1 MEVTSFVCFFVECET
16 VQHREMRCLD
26 SDCLGRRT
34 PRSERARQEQQRGEF
49 VVVVKE
55 KMK

>member
-1 MEVTSFVCFFVECET
+1 MFFVECET

-26 SDCLGRRT
+26 SECLGRRT
-34 PRSERARQEQQRGEF
+34 PRLGEAGAAERRF
-49 VVVVKE
+49 VDVVKE